1 MLNFRKYSRTEREK
15 QGLSR
20 KKLAEKA
27 GCSEMAIY
35 YWETGR
41 REITLQMA
49 DQILKALGVS
59 MKIGAK

>member
-1 MLNFRKYSRTEREK
+1 MLNFREYSRSEREK

-41 REITLQMA
+41 REIPLQMA
-49 DQILKALGVS
+49 DQILKSLGVS
-59 MKIGAK
+59 MKIGAE